1 MKNTKSITI
10 TALSA
15 ALIFLFTWVVRVPGP
30 ITGGLVHMGNV
41 PFFVASIVYGPY
53 VGAIAGAI
61 GMGMFD
67 IFSGYIAWAPITV
80 ITCLIMGYVLG
91 NVTKRFNT
99 KNLIIGFVLMVF
111 IKILGYYFGEVIM
124 YKSFVAPFA
133 SIPGNIV
140 QILLSAVVVFIIIN
154 PIRKGLKNI

>member
-1 MKNTKSITI
+1 MKNTRSITI

-99 KNLIIGFVLMVF
+99 KNLIIGFVLMVV
-111 IKILGYYFGEVIM
+111 IKVLGYYFGEAIM

>member
-1 MKNTKSITI
+1 MKNTRSITI

-99 KNLIIGFVLMVF
+99 KNLIIGFVLMVV
-111 IKILGYYFGEVIM
+111 IKVLGYYFGEVIM

>member
-1 MKNTKSITI
+1 MKNTRSITI

-41 PFFVASIVYGPY
+41 PFFVTSIVYGPY

-80 ITCLIMGYVLG
+80 ITSLIMGYVLG

-99 KNLIIGFVLMVF
+99 KNLIIGFVLMVV
-111 IKILGYYFGEVIM
+111 IKVLGYYFGEVIM

>member
-1 MKNTKSITI
+1 MKNTRSITI

-80 ITCLIMGYVLG
+80 ITSLIMGYVLG
-91 NVTKRFNT
+91 NVTKRFNI
-99 KNLIIGFVLMVF
+99 KNLIIGFVLMVV
-111 IKILGYYFGEVIM
+111 IKVLGYYFGEVIM

>member
-99 KNLIIGFVLMVF
+99 KNLIIGFVLMVV
-111 IKILGYYFGEVIM
+111 IKVLGYYFGEAIM
-124 YKSFVAPFA
+124 YKSFVTPFA

>member
-1 MKNTKSITI
+1 MKNTRSITI

-99 KNLIIGFVLMVF
+99 KNLIIGFVLMVV
-111 IKILGYYFGEVIM
+111 IKVLGYYFGEAIM
-124 YKSFVAPFA
+124 YKSFVTPFA

-140 QILLSAVVVFIIIN
+140 QILLSTVVVFIIIN

>member
-1 MKNTKSITI
+1 MKNTRSITI

-91 NVTKRFNT
+91 YVTKRFNT
-99 KNLIIGFVLMVF
+99 KNLIIGFVLMVV
-111 IKILGYYFGEVIM
+111 IKVLGYYFGEVIM
-124 YKSFVAPFA
+124 YKSFIAPFA

>member
-1 MKNTKSITI
+1 MKNTRSITI

-91 NVTKRFNT
+91 YVTKRFN
-99 KNLIIGFVLMVF
+99 
-111 IKILGYYFGEVIM
+111 IKKSNYRICVNGSYKGSRILFWRSNNV
-124 YKSFVAPFA
+124 
-133 SIPGNIV
+133 
-140 QILLSAVVVFIIIN
+140 
-154 PIRKGLKNI
+154 

>member
-1 MKNTKSITI
+1 MKNTRSITI

-91 NVTKRFNT
+91 NVAKRFNT
-99 KNLIIGFVLMVF
+99 KNLIIGFVLMVV
-111 IKILGYYFGEVIM
+111 IKVLGYYFGEAIM
-124 YKSFVAPFA
+124 YKSFVTPFA

-140 QILLSAVVVFIIIN
+140 QILLSAVVVFIIIK

>member
-1 MKNTKSITI
+1 MKNTRSITI

-41 PFFVASIVYGPY
+41 PFFVTSIVYGPY

-99 KNLIIGFVLMVF
+99 KNLIIGFVLMVV
-111 IKILGYYFGEVIM
+111 IKVLGYYFGEVIM

>member
-1 MKNTKSITI
+1 MKNTRSITI

-99 KNLIIGFVLMVF
+99 KNLIIGFVLMVV
-111 IKILGYYFGEVIM
+111 IKVLGYYFGEVRM

>member
-1 MKNTKSITI
+1 
-10 TALSA
+10 
-15 ALIFLFTWVVRVPGP
+15 
-30 ITGGLVHMGNV
+30 
-41 PFFVASIVYGPY
+41 
-53 VGAIAGAI
+53 
-61 GMGMFD
+61 
-67 IFSGYIAWAPITV
+67 
-80 ITCLIMGYVLG
+80 MGYVLG

-99 KNLIIGFVLMVF
+99 KNLIIGFVLMVV
-111 IKILGYYFGEVIM
+111 IKVLGYYFGEVIM

>member
-30 ITGGLVHMGNV
+30 ISGGLVHMGNV

-53 VGAIAGAI
+53 IGAIAGAI

-99 KNLIIGFVLMVF
+99 KNLIIGFVLMVV
-111 IKILGYYFGEVIM
+111 IKVLGYYFGEVIM

>member
-1 MKNTKSITI
+1 
-10 TALSA
+10 
-15 ALIFLFTWVVRVPGP
+15 
-30 ITGGLVHMGNV
+30 
-41 PFFVASIVYGPY
+41 
-53 VGAIAGAI
+53 
-61 GMGMFD
+61 MGMFD

-80 ITCLIMGYVLG
+80 ITSLIMGYVLG

-99 KNLIIGFVLMVF
+99 KNLIIGFVLMVV
-111 IKILGYYFGEVIM
+111 IKVLGYYFGEAIM
-124 YKSFVAPFA
+124 YKSFVTPFA

>member
-1 MKNTKSITI
+1 MKNTRSITI

-80 ITCLIMGYVLG
+80 ITSLIMGYVLG

-99 KNLIIGFVLMVF
+99 KNLIIGFVLMVV
-111 IKILGYYFGEVIM
+111 IKVLGYYFGEAIM
-124 YKSFVAPFA
+124 YKSFVTPFA

>member
-1 MKNTKSITI
+1 MKNTRSITI

-41 PFFVASIVYGPY
+41 PFFVTSIVYGPY

-80 ITCLIMGYVLG
+80 ITSLIMGYVLG

-99 KNLIIGFVLMVF
+99 KNLIIGFVLMVV
-111 IKILGYYFGEVIM
+111 IKVLGYYFGEAIM
-124 YKSFVAPFA
+124 YKSFVTPFA

>member
-99 KNLIIGFVLMVF
+99 KNLIIGFVLMVV
-111 IKILGYYFGEVIM
+111 IKVLGYYFGEVIM

>member
-1 MKNTKSITI
+1 MKNTRSITI

-99 KNLIIGFVLMVF
+99 KNLIIGFVLMVV
-111 IKILGYYFGEVIM
+111 IKVLGYYFGEAIM
-124 YKSFVAPFA
+124 YKSFVTPFA